1 MEKFDEIYFSDHGL
15 TSTSASH
22 LADISQEVVAADE
35 AMLRNMTF
43 VTATL
48 DIVGSA
54 SLSGKT
60 VNIGYDDTQLGEV
73 RRLLGEIA
81 SMNAFCAWMREAI
94 KAKDNEIKRINAMD
108 ADDWLRANG
117 EEPVNLYCTPR
128 DECTD
133 RDVMADMGIDERN
146 RYLYLEA
153 VASTI
158 GKCIHP
164 GGSFAKAREEMQD
177 KVMRPYSTAGIGKDT
192 LIYAY
197 VTSVKPEA
205 VEDVFF
211 DLQKWNRQTEAELNR
226 MKFAIKREVGNRRVE
241 QLHKCREEMADK
253 SRLRGE
259 QEARFKEWQLAERR
273 RVGQLKIVVPAAL
286 QETYD
291 RLSAL
296 ER

>member
-22 LADISQEVVAADE
+22 LADIAQEVVAADE

-117 EEPVNLYCTPR
+117 EEPLSRSRGIDDRQVHTPR
-128 DECTD
+128 
-133 RDVMADMGIDERN
+133 
-146 RYLYLEA
+146 
-153 VASTI
+153 
-158 GKCIHP
+158 
-164 GGSFAKAREEMQD
+164 
-177 KVMRPYSTAGIGKDT
+177 
-192 LIYAY
+192 
-197 VTSVKPEA
+197 
-205 VEDVFF
+205 
-211 DLQKWNRQTEAELNR
+211 RQLCQGA
-226 MKFAIKREVGNRRVE
+226 
-241 QLHKCREEMADK
+241 
-253 SRLRGE
+253 
-259 QEARFKEWQLAERR
+259 
-273 RVGQLKIVVPAAL
+273 
-286 QETYD
+286 
-291 RLSAL
+291 
-296 ER
+296 

>member
-22 LADISQEVVAADE
+22 LADIAQEVVAADE

-108 ADDWLRANG
+108 ADDWLKANG
-117 EEPVNLYCTPR
+117 EDPVNLYCLKSATTR
-128 DECTD
+128 
-133 RDVMADMGIDERN
+133 
-146 RYLYLEA
+146 LY
-153 VASTI
+153 
-158 GKCIHP
+158 
-164 GGSFAKAREEMQD
+164 D
-177 KVMRPYSTAGIGKDT
+177 
-192 LIYAY
+192 
-197 VTSVKPEA
+197 
-205 VEDVFF
+205 
-211 DLQKWNRQTEAELNR
+211 TEAKIICIVSKKGAQCIECH
-226 MKFAIKREVGNRRVE
+226 
-241 QLHKCREEMADK
+241 HKD
-253 SRLRGE
+253 
-259 QEARFKEWQLAERR
+259 
-273 RVGQLKIVVPAAL
+273 I
-286 QETYD
+286 
-291 RLSAL
+291 
-296 ER
+296 